1 MRDPYWASRD
11 GRVTLYHGDS
21 LEVLPTLPAD
31 SAQMV
36 CTDPPYAEQ
45 THQGARTG
53 NPRSSKK
60 LVTFASLTADDIRA
74 RFAEAGRVASRW
86 LVATMEFRHVAAL
99 EVTPPDGY
107 TFIRAGVWTKHAS
120 MPQLTGDR
128 PGHGW
133 EAIAFLHRAGSGRL
147 RWNGGGRSSV
157 WHHMPERDAQY
168 PTQKPLALVRDFVS
182 LFSDKGDT
190 VLDPFCGSGT
200 TLVASIERGRRAIGI
215 DISEDALRIARAR
228 CEAVLDQGS
237 LFPGGTP

>member
-45 THQGARTG
+45 THHGARTG

-74 RFAEAGRVASRW
+74 RFAAAARVARRW

-99 EVTPPDGY
+99 EVSPPDGY
-107 TFIRAGVWTKHAS
+107 TFIRAGVWTKPNV
-120 MPQLTGDR
+120 MPQITGDR
-128 PGHGW
+128 PAQGW
-133 EAIAFLHRAGSGRL
+133 ESIAFLHRTGSGRL
-147 RWNGGGRSSV
+147 KWNGGGRSSV
-157 WHHMPERDAQY
+157 FYCPVERDGEY
-168 PTQKPLALVRDFVS
+168 PTQKPIALVRDFVS

-200 TLVASIERGRRAIGI
+200 SLVAALGHGRRAIGI

-228 CEAVLDQGS
+228 CEAVIDQGS
-237 LFPGGTP
+237 LFP

>member
-1 MRDPYWASRD
+1 MREPYWASRD

-21 LEVLPTLPAD
+21 LEVLPTFPAD

-74 RFAEAGRVASRW
+74 RFAAAGRVARRW

-99 EVTPPDGY
+99 EVSPPDGY
-107 TFIRAGVWTKHAS
+107 TFIRAGVWTKRGY
-120 MPQLTGDR
+120 MPQTSGDR
-128 PGHGW
+128 PAQGW
-133 EAIAFLHRAGSGRL
+133 EAIAILHRSGGRM
-147 RWNGGGRSSV
+147 RWNGGGRSAV
-157 WHHMPERDAQY
+157 WHHTSERDGEY
-168 PTQKPLALVRDFVS
+168 PTQKPVALVRDFVS

-200 TLVASIERGRRAIGI
+200 SLVAALGHGRRAIGI

-228 CEAVLDQGS
+228 CEAVIDQGS
-237 LFPGGTP
+237 LFP

>member
-1 MRDPYWASRD
+1 MRSPYWASRD

-21 LEVLPTLPAD
+21 LEVLPTLATD

-99 EVTPPDGY
+99 EVSPPDGY
-107 TFIRAGVWTKHAS
+107 MFIRAGC
-120 MPQLTGDR
+120 
-128 PGHGW
+128 
-133 EAIAFLHRAGSGRL
+133 
-147 RWNGGGRSSV
+147 GRSPSACRSSRAIDLG
-157 WHHMPERDAQY
+157 RDGRRSHSCIARDLAGCGGAEAADHRYGITCQSATRSTQRRSRSHSCVISSRCF
-168 PTQKPLALVRDFVS
+168 PTRETPS
-182 LFSDKGDT
+182 
-190 VLDPFCGSGT
+190 
-200 TLVASIERGRRAIGI
+200 SIRSADRGRRSSRRSNADAGR
-215 DISEDALRIARAR
+215 SESTSARTRYASPALAAR
-228 CEAVLDQGS
+228 
-237 LFPGGTP
+237 P